1 MKETGNH
8 IGAWSSWVFRA
19 LLFGAL
25 FGLAGC
31 ATTGS
36 GESRARKT
44 IWQQSDQ
51 YVRIEKQDS
60 AAGLIVPAN
69 MHPTE
74 ISVDRLQSMLNSV
87 ELRFPGESKTVQL
100 FNEDE
105 LKVLSENIHTGLA
118 SAGPDEDVTFAII
131 GHYVALM
138 GFLKE
143 RMVTTGRVFCLDG
156 HLNIIFG
163 EVHRSVKENE
173 DRRLHPFLPGSR
185 VTAARHEWTLTA
197 KPGMEGITMKRPD
210 WVIFPIAGPT
220 VLTPVV
226 APATVPAAPQSS
238 GSAGTEKKEVVPAGP
253 REKPAIS
260 GKKSVEER
268 LMILNE
274 LRNKKLI
281 TDEEYRAKRLEILN
295 EL

>member
-8 IGAWSSWVFRA
+8 IGAWGSWVFRA
-19 LLFGAL
+19 LLLVAAFGI
-25 FGLAGC
+25 AGC
-31 ATTGS
+31 ATMRP
-36 GESRARKT
+36 GEARVKT
-44 IWQQSDQ
+44 IWQYSDQ
-51 YVRIEKQDS
+51 YVRIEKQDPH
-60 AAGLIVPAN
+60 AGLVVPAN
-69 MHPTE
+69 IHPAD
-74 ISVDRLQSMLNSV
+74 ISVDRLRSILESV
-87 ELRFPGESKTVQL
+87 EVRYPGESKAVQL
-100 FNEDE
+100 FNDDE
-105 LKVLSENIHTGLA
+105 LKILSENIHTGLA

-185 VTAARHEWTLTA
+185 ATGSRQEWGVAA
-197 KPGMEGITMKRPD
+197 KPGMEDFTVKRPD
-210 WVIFPIAGPT
+210 WLLFPIAGPT
-220 VLTPVV
+220 VPVAAPV
-226 APATVPAAPQSS
+226 AVPAVPQSS
-238 GSAGTEKKEVVPAGP
+238 GSPVTEKKGVIPAEP
-253 REKPAIS
+253 REKPAVS

-268 LMILNE
+268 LMMLND